1 MTTQCY
7 EASVVPLSALDAAAM
22 GQVRIISD
30 ASARELVLVAKWLAQ
45 ALKRA
50 HGKGSLCLNCDAEF
64 NGADPMSIEWS
75 VAVTVPFSSDRNAIV
90 GGICPR
96 CAARSDLQEILIK
109 GVRRVIPD
117 ARAAQRG
124 MARQAG

>member
-96 CAARSDLQEILIK
+96 CAADLQEL
-109 GVRRVIPD
+109 
-117 ARAAQRG
+117 AAL
-124 MARQAG
+124 

>member
-45 ALKRA
+45 ALKRDVV
-50 HGKGSLCLNCDAEF
+50 LPT
-64 NGADPMSIEWS
+64 GAAKLS
-75 VAVTVPFSSDRNAIV
+75 V
-90 GGICPR
+90 
-96 CAARSDLQEILIK
+96 
-109 GVRRVIPD
+109 
-117 ARAAQRG
+117 
-124 MARQAG
+124 

>member
-1 MTTQCY
+1 
-7 EASVVPLSALDAAAM
+7 M

-50 HGKGSLCLNCDAEF
+50 HGDAEF

-109 GVRRVIPD
+109 GIRRVIPD